1 MGTINTSRW
10 LLGGFA
16 AAVVIWL
23 IEGAAS
29 VAYMG
34 DMEAAMKAHNLS
46 MEMTAATWIISILVS
61 LVAGLVSVFFYA
73 AARPRLGPGPKTAV
87 TVAVVF
93 WMGSYLLSLMGYYMV
108 GLYPVGLLVMWGA
121 IGLAELIVA
130 TLVGA
135 WLYRET

>member
-135 WLYRET
+135 WLYREG